1 MGLRCPI
8 VNVLTGPLMVVLGV
22 LVVAGGAKLR
32 SPSPTAAALEVLRF
46 PKPLLAARL
55 MGFVEVVLGIGAA
68 LTGEPALYGLVALS
82 YGGFAAFILWALN
95 GNEADISCG
104 CFGHEDTPPTAGH
117 AAFNAAA
124 ATIAALAIFNP
135 VSLADFDGTV
145 AEGVLAVI
153 VTITAVVLCIAAL
166 TVIPRNLALVRGTAA
181 PTSPTFALRSTA
193 TQPRGNS

>member
-1 MGLRCPI
+1 
-8 VNVLTGPLMVVLGV
+8 MVVLGV

-32 SPSPTAAALEVLRF
+32 SPSPTAAALEVLRI

-68 LTGEPALYGLVALS
+68 ITGEPALYGLVALS

-95 GNEADISCG
+95 GNEVDISCG

-117 AAFNAAA
+117 AAFNAGAA
-124 ATIAALAIFNP
+124 AIAALAIFNP

-145 AEGVLAVI
+145 VEGVLAGI
-153 VTITAVVLCIAAL
+153 VTIIAIVLSIAAL
-166 TVIPRNLALVRGTAA
+166 TIIPRNLALVRGTAS

-193 TQPRGNS
+193 THPRGNS